1 MTRSISIMS
10 AIEVLVFLYGAGY
23 VISAIYWS
31 RELRKFRGRDA
42 DVAIIAILGIS
53 TYWPFLCLLVG
64 IHKSVSYAMERLRKW
79 KKKKGRKTETPM
91 QF

>member
-1 MTRSISIMS
+1 MS
-10 AIEVLVFLYGAGY
+10 AIEVFVFLYGAGY
-23 VISAIYWS
+23 VISALYWS

-64 IHKSVSYAMERLRKW
+64 IHRLISFIMERLKN
-79 KKKKGRKTETPM
+79 GRATRREKTICSSERRLP
-91 QF
+91 